1 MQRRS
6 SAVTSFMTLV
16 LLLGAGVAS
25 AMGTSVTVEETD
37 LRSYG
42 DVLEVH
48 GSPDGQIV
56 ISDYAAQELR
66 LVDPGAD
73 EYTAYDVGHVVDAKS
88 DGAGHIWW
96 TDAAWTFSVLSTSTN
111 LKETWTLEDR
121 QLYGTAL
128 DGTGK
133 VWFSE
138 WYGARS
144 KLYSFDP
151 ATTEL
156 CAYGFETQALSYSYY
171 VLHGGGYLWM
181 LNWYSDYVVRFD
193 PETLAVKRWD
203 VGSISALEQGMAV
216 DGLGRL
222 WWADRA
228 GGQLSRLDPATDEL
242 TDFALP
248 VGTEPVWVGVWGNAV
263 WYTESAG
270 GTVGT
275 LTPQLASGSVSY
287 PTPTDL
293 TATESCSTLGE
304 GIEQE
309 VTSSTGTV
317 TWASD
322 SLVPVVDADGWVVY
336 ELAEG
341 AEPFGLAPGSGYQW
355 ITDPGRQKL
364 VRFSAPLLP
373 GISLEKYTNGEDAD
387 AAPGPTIQVGE
398 EVVWTYVVENSGE
411 VDLTDVTVVD
421 DNGTP
426 GEPADDYECPIGE
439 LAVGMVNDTCTQV
452 GAAVEGEYGNTAR
465 VTATYGG
472 SEVWDEDSS
481 HYTGTSSY
489 YIYLPLV
496 LKN

>member
-1 MQRRS
+1 MQRRLG
-6 SAVTSFMTLV
+6 AMASFMTLV
-16 LLLGAGVAS
+16 LLLGMGVAS
-25 AMGTSVTVEETD
+25 AMGSSVTVEETD

-48 GSPDGQIV
+48 RSPDGQMV
-56 ISDYAAQELR
+56 ISDYTAQELR

-73 EYTAYDVGHVVDAKS
+73 EYTVYDIGRVVDAKS

-96 TDAAWTFSVLSTSTN
+96 TDAATTFGVLSTASDTI
-111 LKETWTLEDR
+111 EQWTLVDR
-121 QLYGTAL
+121 QLYGTAI
-128 DGTGK
+128 DAEGNP
-133 VWFSE
+133 WFSE
-138 WYGARS
+138 WFGSRS
-144 KLYSFDP
+144 KLYRFDP
-151 ATTEL
+151 TTTEL

-171 VLHGGGYLWM
+171 VVYGDDYFWM
-181 LNWYSDYVVRFD
+181 LDWSGDYVVRFD
-193 PETLAVKRWD
+193 PATLAVKRWD
-203 VGSISALEQGMAV
+203 VGSISALEQAMAL

-228 GGQLSRLDPATDEL
+228 AGLLSRLDPATDER

-248 VGTEPVWVGVWGNAV
+248 VGTDPVWVGIWGDTV
-263 WYTESAG
+263 WYTESAD
-270 GTVGT
+270 GTVGA
-275 LTPQLASGSVSY
+275 LNPQLASSSVTSLD
-287 PTPTDL
+287 TTAL
-293 TATESCSTLGE
+293 TATESCSTLGD
-304 GIEQE
+304 GTEQE
-309 VTSSTGTV
+309 VTSSSGTI

-322 SLVPVVDADGWVVY
+322 SLVPLVDADGWLVY
-336 ELAEG
+336 GLAEG
-341 AEPFGLAPGSGYQW
+341 AQPFGLASGSGYQW
-355 ITDPGRQKL
+355 VTDPGRQKL
-364 VRFSAPLLP
+364 VRIPAPSLP

-387 AAPGPTIQVGE
+387 LSPGPTIQVGE